1 MFNLIWSQ
9 GHILYANGCRF
20 PQFSINARFHF
31 WNFTLS
37 PLIFNNR
44 FGVVEDLTLGNVFQ
58 GFEGVF
64 FYIVLPIQP
73 AQQVQNVTD
82 YKFQMCLYSLSACL
96 LLIMH
101 VVFWGGKKTGLKR
114 KGWYIIQIQAV
125 SDFCTPASLV
135 FFSLSIFLEINE
147 NVCHVIDKL
156 HIRPSWRI

>member
-20 PQFSINARFHF
+20 PQFSINARFHL
-31 WNFTLS
+31 NFTLS
-37 PLIFNNR
+37 LLIFNNR

-64 FYIVLPIQP
+64 FYIVLPIQT

-101 VVFWGGKKTGLKR
+101 VVFFGGKNWSEKERLIYNPNSGCL
-114 KGWYIIQIQAV
+114 
-125 SDFCTPASLV
+125 
-135 FFSLSIFLEINE
+135 
-147 NVCHVIDKL
+147 
-156 HIRPSWRI
+156 